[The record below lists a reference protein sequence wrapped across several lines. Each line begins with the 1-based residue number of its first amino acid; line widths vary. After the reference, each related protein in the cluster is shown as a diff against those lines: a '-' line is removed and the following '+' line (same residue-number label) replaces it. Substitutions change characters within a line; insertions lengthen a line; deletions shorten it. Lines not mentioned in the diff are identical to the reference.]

1 MRAKGGESSKQGINV
16 LSLKISVRLASLRQP
31 FKKALR
37 TAASLGAQAV
47 EIDAR
52 TEVQPAE
59 ITASGIRHLRKTIAD
74 FNLKVAAVSFRTRN
88 GYHVLENLD
97 RRIEATKQAMQFAF
111 QLGTNVV
118 INQVGQVPQETDD
131 PQWETLVQ
139 ALSDLGRYGQHV
151 GTFLT
156 AGTGSESG
164 PDLKRL
170 IDAVPEGLL
179 AVNLDPGNLV
189 INGFSAS
196 EAARVLAPYVHHVHA
211 RDAMR
216 DLARG
221 RGLEVPLGSGTVDF
235 PELLG
240 ILEEHRYGGYLTIDR
255 QGSDNVVT
263 EVAQAIQFLNSM

>member
-1 MRAKGGESSKQGINV
+1 MAVGALLGYTSILSFPGIHHPARGIHACQGGESSKQGINV

-118 INQVGQVPQETDD
+118 INQVGQVPQETDN
-131 PQWETLVQ
+131 PQ
-139 ALSDLGRYGQHV
+139 
-151 GTFLT
+151 
-156 AGTGSESG
+156 
-164 PDLKRL
+164 
-170 IDAVPEGLL
+170 
-179 AVNLDPGNLV
+179 
-189 INGFSAS
+189 
-196 EAARVLAPYVHHVHA
+196 
-211 RDAMR
+211 
-216 DLARG
+216 
-221 RGLEVPLGSGTVDF
+221 
-235 PELLG
+235 
-240 ILEEHRYGGYLTIDR
+240 
-255 QGSDNVVT
+255 
-263 EVAQAIQFLNSM
+263 